1 MVQTSQAFFPQ
12 MITQS
17 KNKIQ
22 SEVILFFAGILSLS
36 LLAQIAIPLPWT
48 PVPITGQTL
57 GVTLLALLW
66 GQKRATSVF
75 ISYFLLGTVGL
86 PIFAMGKSGFM
97 MGPTLGYLVGM
108 LASSFVVG
116 YLADRGW
123 SQKFS
128 TALLASYI
136 GSIFVFSFGV
146 WGLSFFVPTHLL
158 FVSGV
163 LPFIL
168 GDAIKNVIASWLA
181 SQFTRQ

>member
-1 MVQTSQAFFPQ
+1 MVHSSLALFPKVAQ
-12 MITQS
+12 KS
-17 KNKIQ
+17 ENKIAT
-22 SEVILFFAGILSLS
+22 EVFLFLAGILTLS

-75 ISYFLLGTVGL
+75 ISYFLLGSIGL
-86 PIFAMGKSGFM
+86 PIFAMGKSGFL
-97 MGPTLGYLVGM
+97 MGPTMGYLVGM

-128 TALLASYI
+128 TALAASYF
-136 GSIFVFSFGV
+136 GSIFVFAFGV
-146 WGLSFFVPTHLL
+146 WGLSFFMPTHLL
-158 FVSGV
+158 LFSGV
-163 LPFIL
+163 LPFLI
-168 GDAIKNVIASWLA
+168 GDAIKNTIAAVIASRL
-181 SQFTRQ
+181 SK